1 MNPSNAYLMNL
12 CFSLAQHFFHEH
24 RLAYELVYPDC
35 LSKRAQ
41 NKIQNGHRYAF

>member
-1 MNPSNAYLMNL
+1 MNPSNAYLMDL

-35 LSKRAQ
+35 LSKRAHPTEE
-41 NKIQNGHRYAF
+41 KVFALL